1 MKTKAEIATQ
11 EYQGNFNCAQS
22 TIAVFA
28 EDYNLDLT
36 DALRIGAGLGGGCHS
51 AEICGAVS
59 AGAAVV
65 GLKYGHTEPNPELYL
80 TCRTRTKEFVDKF
93 KESNDGKIICR
104 DLMGLDVTTP
114 EGREQALAQNLFTT
128 RCKELVA
135 SAVNI
140 LEELGY

>member
-11 EYQGNFNCAQS
+11 DYQGKFNCAQS

-28 EDYNLDLT
+28 EDYGLNLK

-59 AGAAVV
+59 AGAAII
-65 GLKYGHTEPNPELYL
+65 GLKHGHTEPNPEQYAI
-80 TCRTRTKEFVDKF
+80 CRAKTNEFVTKF
-93 KESNDGKIICR
+93 KEANEGNVTCLK
-104 DLMGLDVTTP
+104 LMGLNITTP
-114 EGREQALAQNLFTT
+114 DGRAQALEQNLFST
-128 RCKELVA
+128 RCKDLVA